1 MQLAEIEATNFRNL
15 SGKIV
20 WGPQLNIIY
29 GNNGQGKTSWLE
41 AIHILART
49 KSFRTQRIQEAIRFG
64 EELASVRGRVFVT
77 TDLERGLEVTL
88 HGNSK
93 TILVNGKRET
103 LARYLSQLQVFSFTA
118 SDLDVVRGMPE
129 ARRRF
134 LDRGISSIK
143 PSYLQTIADYSRV
156 LKQKN
161 KLLQQANENE
171 FSLERLSDLV
181 APWNDQL
188 IQLAVIIHQQ
198 RGEYVDGLNATLERQ
213 LFDRRSLSTRYVSSL
228 DGKGDLDNYEAVL
241 RERIALRLP
250 AELAVGHSLVG
261 PHRDDL
267 EIVLDGHEI
276 RVYGS
281 SGQQRSALLLLD
293 LAAISLYNLA
303 SNDQPVFVIDD
314 VDAELDERRIRR
326 LLEYLENRT
335 QTFITTSKR
344 THVEA
349 FFSRAN
355 VYEIEDGRVCRRS
368 AEDNGLKRRFHCLKE
383 KRLVIAETKVTQKKS
398 MAYDSSSITILEGRD
413 AVRKRPAMYIGST
426 GEIGLHHI
434 VYEVVDNSIDEALAG
449 YCDTIEVN
457 IHLDNSITVVD
468 NGRGI
473 QVDEIKKEKR
483 SAAEVVMTKLH
494 AGGKFD
500 SNAYKVSGGLHGVGV
515 SCVNFLSEHLHLEIW
530 RDGKTYEQEYA
541 RGIPVAPLKQTG
553 KTRNAAL
560 RSLFDPTRRYLR
572 RRLLVSTSFLRGF
585 AKKRSSTK
593 VFG

>member
-15 SGKIV
+15 TGKIV

-41 AIHILART
+41 AIHVLART
-49 KSFRTQRIQEAIRFG
+49 KSFRTQRLQEAIRFG
-64 EELASVRGRVFVT
+64 ERSAIISGRVSVT
-77 TDLERGLEVTL
+77 ADLERDLQVTL
-88 HGNSK
+88 QDTSK
-93 TILVNGKRET
+93 TILVNSKRES

-118 SDLDVVRGMPE
+118 SDLDVVRGLPE

-143 PSYLQTIADYSRV
+143 PSYLQTIADYGRV

-161 KLLQQANENE
+161 KLLQQANDNE
-171 FSLERLSDLV
+171 FSLEKLSDLV

-188 IQLAVIIHQQ
+188 VNLGIIIHTQ
-198 RGEYVDGLNATLERQ
+198 RQEYVSGLNATLERQ
-213 LFDRRSLSTRYVSSL
+213 LFDRRALTTRYVSSL
-228 DGKGDLDNYEAVL
+228 EGKGDLEDYETVL
-241 RERIALRLP
+241 RSRIALRLP
-250 AELAVGHSLVG
+250 AELAAGHSLIG

-267 EIVLDGHEI
+267 GIVLDGHEI

-355 VYEIEDGRVCRRS
+355 VYEIEEGKVCGNQGTPVVS
-368 AEDNGLKRRFHCLKE
+368 
-383 KRLVIAETKVTQKKS
+383 V
-398 MAYDSSSITILEGRD
+398 
-413 AVRKRPAMYIGST
+413 GSN
-426 GEIGLHHI
+426 
-434 VYEVVDNSIDEALAG
+434 V
-449 YCDTIEVN
+449 
-457 IHLDNSITVVD
+457 
-468 NGRGI
+468 
-473 QVDEIKKEKR
+473 
-483 SAAEVVMTKLH
+483 
-494 AGGKFD
+494 
-500 SNAYKVSGGLHGVGV
+500 
-515 SCVNFLSEHLHLEIW
+515 
-530 RDGKTYEQEYA
+530 
-541 RGIPVAPLKQTG
+541 
-553 KTRNAAL
+553 
-560 RSLFDPTRRYLR
+560 
-572 RRLLVSTSFLRGF
+572 
-585 AKKRSSTK
+585 
-593 VFG
+593 